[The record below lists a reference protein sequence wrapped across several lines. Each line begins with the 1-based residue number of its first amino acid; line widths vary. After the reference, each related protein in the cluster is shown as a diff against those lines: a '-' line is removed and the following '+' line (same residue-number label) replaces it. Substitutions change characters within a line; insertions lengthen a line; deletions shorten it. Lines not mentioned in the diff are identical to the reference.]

1 MVNKTY
7 SNLRMDLLHKYRI
20 VFIIHFL
27 VLNISAFQYNRI
39 NKNKIKRAQKM
50 TKHEFLIKD
59 LKQL

>member
-1 MVNKTY
+1 
-7 SNLRMDLLHKYRI
+7 MDLLHKYRI

-27 VLNISAFQYNRI
+27 VINISAFQYNRI

>member
-7 SNLRMDLLHKYRI
+7 SNLRMDLLDKYRI

-39 NKNKIKRAQKM
+39 IKRAQKV